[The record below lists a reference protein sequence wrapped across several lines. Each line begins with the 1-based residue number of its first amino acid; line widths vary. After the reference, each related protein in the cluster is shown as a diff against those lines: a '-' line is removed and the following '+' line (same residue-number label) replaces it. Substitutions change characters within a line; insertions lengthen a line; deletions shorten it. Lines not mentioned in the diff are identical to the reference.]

1 MKFQRWRPIKRH
13 EYGTD
18 VRGMRHDQKN
28 GEYYLASEVD
38 KEVCHL
44 LNQLSELGWKDYR
57 GDDAA

>member
-1 MKFQRWRPIKRH
+1 MRFQRWRPIKRH

-38 KEVCHL
+38 REMRYL
-44 LNQLSELGWKDYR
+44 LDQLAELGWRDYR
-57 GDDAA
+57 RDDAA